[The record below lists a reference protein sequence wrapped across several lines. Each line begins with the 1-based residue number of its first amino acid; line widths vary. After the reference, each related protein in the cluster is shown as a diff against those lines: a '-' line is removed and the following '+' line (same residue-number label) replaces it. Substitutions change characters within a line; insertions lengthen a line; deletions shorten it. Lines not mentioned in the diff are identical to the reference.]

1 MDFKIKGFCKIYFIL
16 FCSLFTYSAEAN
28 TRSLYLPAGDLG
40 QILQEIAIKFGVSF
54 SYDPALIKGKSNVLL
69 NGRYTLDESLRL
81 ILSEHN
87 ITYELKN
94 SGFILYRKPS
104 KSVQPFIEEITVTS
118 SFNQISEE
126 LTLTPKNIIDD
137 LSFEEIK
144 RSPSTNLAEAI
155 QQMSGVTITRELGEG
170 KKTSIR
176 GGTPDFSLTTL
187 NGMPVLANND
197 SPMDSRIQKE
207 KDRSFD
213 LNILPAEL
221 FRSVS
226 IQKAYSAP
234 SLPGGISG
242 TIELDLINPS
252 DLGDFYF
259 YISPQIGFNDYST
272 DLAKNISSIISNSWE
287 NWGVLASIT
296 YSERSSE
303 EQGANTF
310 RWRNIPFDDV
320 DLSALSQHDR
330 DSLVNGDYII
340 PRGNR
345 YSVWQASHERLGAN
359 LSLEYNT
366 EDTHIDLDI
375 LTGYLKGNRYEF
387 HVYPRGENSTPVV
400 KNLSVITDVEVNE
413 YNELVYANYKQANV
427 STENR
432 AQSIETTYEQSTLS
446 ISKNLTNKLKMNALL
461 GVELSKY
468 NIPYSNKVYTRG
480 VSDVSIDYRNTPYYA
495 DIQYSENLESLDMWV
510 LDHGDLETYS
520 SSNKYYFAQVDF
532 NYLVNNTFEIQ
543 FGADWAAHKSKVAN
557 KKLNDIALD
566 RESGSPLHLNEVP
579 SAFINAQN
587 AHKKLKWLKLHT
599 NDTLQFFGLDPYRI
613 EQNIGQTSYEN
624 EAVTEYSKGVYSS
637 LNISLE
643 NWITDVGFRYQ
654 SDQITSIKAPSTPI
668 TYGVFLPTV
677 NTAYAINN
685 DWQVY
690 LGYSKNY
697 SKPTLESL
705 DFYGNAHLTEHSKY
719 VFNPDLK
726 PYISNNTDISFNGQV
741 GANKALGIL
750 FFYKDIKDYIV
761 TTLIDGDNRQGY
773 NTSSETLI
781 WHDNAESAYQWGS
794 EVSFKYLLQNTYW
807 GFSMNA
813 SYNEGKV
820 TYYNPAT
827 GLPLFKKQLP
837 YLSDVTASGTIF
849 YDSPKALFKIS
860 SVYRGSYIERAGEI
874 LIDEDETG
882 FLPTTYFNAF
892 FSYSFIDNWQ
902 VKLSAFNLTNEEVR
916 QYSNSNYRANNTT
929 TSGRS
934 VYLGF
939 SYTYR

>member
-1 MDFKIKGFCKIYFIL
+1 MDFKIKGFCKIYFFL
-16 FCSLFTYSAEAN
+16 LCSVSTYSAEAN
-28 TRSLYLPAGDLG
+28 TRSIYLPAGDLE
-40 QILQEIAIKFGVSF
+40 QVLQEIALKFGVSF

-69 NGRYTLDESLRL
+69 NGRYTLEESLKL
-81 ILSEHN
+81 ILTEHN
-87 ITYELKN
+87 ITYELQN
-94 SGFILYRKPS
+94 NGFILYKKPN
-104 KSVQPFIEEITVTS
+104 KSAQPVIEEITVIS

-126 LTLTPKNIIDD
+126 LTLAPKNIIDS

-144 RSPSTNLAEAI
+144 RTPSTNLAEAI

-226 IQKAYSAP
+226 VNKAYSAS

-252 DLGDFYF
+252 DLDDFYF

-272 DLAKNISSIISNSWE
+272 ELAKNISSIVSNSWG
-287 NWGVLASIT
+287 NWGALASIT
-296 YSERSSE
+296 YSQRSSE

-310 RWRNIPFDDV
+310 RWRNIAFNDV
-320 DLSALSQHDR
+320 DLSALSQQEN
-330 DSLVNGDYII
+330 DSLKNGDYII

-345 YSVWQASHERLGAN
+345 YSVWQANHERLGAN
-359 LSLEYNT
+359 LSLEYNN

-387 HVYPRGENSTPVV
+387 HVYPRGESSTPIIN
-400 KNLSVITDVEVNE
+400 NLSVITDIEVNE
-413 YNELVYANYKQANV
+413 YNELVYANYEQANV
-427 STENR
+427 STESR

-446 ISKNLTNKLKMNALL
+446 ISKNLTKKLKFNALL
-461 GVELSKY
+461 GVELSEY

-480 VSDVSIDYRNTPYYA
+480 VSDVSIDYRKTPYYA

-510 LDHGDLETYS
+510 FDHGDLEAYG
-520 SSNKYYFAQVDF
+520 SSNKYYFARVDF
-532 NYLVNNTFEIQ
+532 NYLVNNTFELQ
-543 FGADWAAHKSKVAN
+543 FGADWASHKSKIAN
-557 KKLNDIALD
+557 KKLNDIALRGD
-566 RESGSPLHLNEVP
+566 SGASIYLNEVP
-579 SAFINAQN
+579 SDLTITKNPHN
-587 AHKKLKWLKLHT
+587 KLKWLKLHT

-624 EAVTEYSKGVYSS
+624 EAVTEYSQGLYTS

-643 NWITDVGFRYQ
+643 TWITNVGIRYQ
-654 SDQITSIKAPSTPI
+654 SDHITSIKSPLTPI
-668 TYGVFLPTV
+668 TYGVVLPT
-677 NTAYAINN
+677 INAAFSIN
-685 DWQVY
+685 DDWQMY

-726 PYISNNTDISFNGQV
+726 PYISDNTDISFNGQV
-741 GANKALGIL
+741 GANKALGIS

-761 TTLIDGDNRQGY
+761 TKLINDNSY
-773 NTSSETLI
+773 NNSSEALI
-781 WHDNAESAYQWGS
+781 WHDNAERAYQWGS
-794 EVSFKYLLQNTYW
+794 EVSFNYLLKNTYW
-807 GFSMNA
+807 GFSINA

-820 TYYNPAT
+820 TYYDPAT

-837 YLSDVTASGTIF
+837 YLSDVTASGSIF
-849 YDSPKALFKIS
+849 YDSPKALFKLS
-860 SVYRGSYIERAGEI
+860 TVYRGSYIERAGEI

-892 FSYSFIDNWQ
+892 FSYTFMDNWQ

-916 QYSNSNYRANNTT
+916 QYSNSNYRASNTT

-934 VYLGF
+934 VYFGF
-939 SYTYR
+939 SYNYK